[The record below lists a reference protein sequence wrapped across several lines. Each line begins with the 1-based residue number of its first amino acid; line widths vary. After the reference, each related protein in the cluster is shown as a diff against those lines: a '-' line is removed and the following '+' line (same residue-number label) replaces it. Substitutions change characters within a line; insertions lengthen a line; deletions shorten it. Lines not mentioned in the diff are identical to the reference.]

1 LDKQARILEEVTTLL
16 RDIFAQDDLVVKPA
30 TTAVDVPG
38 WDSMKQIE
46 IVIAAEEKYGI
57 RLKARE
63 VDAMRSVGDLIS
75 LIDAKTSGT

>member
-1 LDKQARILEEVTTLL
+1 LDKQARILEELTILF
-16 RDIFAQDDLVVKPA
+16 RDIFAQEDLVVTPA
-30 TTAVDVPG
+30 TTAADVPG

-75 LIDAKTSGT
+75 LVDAKAS

>member
-16 RDIFAQDDLVVKPA
+16 RDIFAQEDLVVTPA
-30 TTAVDVPG
+30 TAAADFPG
-38 WDSMKQIE
+38 WDSIKQIE
-46 IVIAAEEKYGI
+46 ITIAAEEKYGI

-75 LIDAKTSGT
+75 LIDEKTS